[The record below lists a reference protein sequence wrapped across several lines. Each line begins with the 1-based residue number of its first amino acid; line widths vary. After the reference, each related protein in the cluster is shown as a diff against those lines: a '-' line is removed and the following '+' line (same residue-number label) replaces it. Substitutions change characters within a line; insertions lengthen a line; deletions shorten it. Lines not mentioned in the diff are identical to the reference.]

1 MTPETNSNGKHPIQ
15 LEPFKNFNPSN
26 NHTQLQHQQQ
36 LVGNYQDPNPINPV
50 INNSSKRHCVSYITD
65 SPLQVAFK
73 NLASSNCSINCLQ
86 QLVKKPLLGL
96 IFLHLNQS
104 NHYQKDQN
112 LQPPLDLLNL
122 NGTNPS
128 PTQRR
133 TTQTP
138 SIQNA
143 FPVPSNNHQAEE
155 RSDIQGLQATVI
167 DWISRDIKTLCPSTY
182 VGASGA
188 PGTRLL
194 ILGWNCKLL
203 KVHFSEIPEVAF
215 PSSSPNLLR
224 LIDAMGLILDLF
236 QDSACNRFSIKNYA
250 LVITRRLVRC
260 NHQHIPELFKYL
272 TQDSS
277 SPQNATL
284 LGLAIDVS
292 LRLRVGRE
300 IVKGLQKGLEFVM
313 WLITSSSFFNALNL
327 FIKMTPGSVGP
338 DTQKDFFP
346 VLVSA
351 AKSSKSETWETA
363 LLFFKTLFEDEDSDV
378 LAKVVEE
385 ISLPLKTGKT
395 SGSEHKAA
403 LITILEFVKPDQTM
417 TCLMEINSQKS
428 TTSNYATKTVPASR
442 IMLVAQDVGE
452 INSLWSL
459 LINNYKMHLDE
470 ISGRIGAGTMT
481 SESLDEVSSLQ
492 NQLMDLVNRTICWMN
507 CNDENFTEGRGNCR
521 KFYAIVEPINQ
532 FAQARYAALQAAQPL
547 DMTDIKW
554 LSELWTI
561 CHDEDERNASLALDL
576 WVENGFSIPPDCLNS
591 LLLLLE
597 HHTPL
602 ICKSAAK
609 SLPRVIQQHPQLTK
623 AALNKISARYQA
635 KELLLEYN
643 RFGMIIPESI
653 EQEDPWKQRVALAN
667 ALYQLALH
675 WNKAEILPLFSFLV
689 EQSLR
694 DRHKEVQTSMLAV
707 SANFDKVSD
716 LYICVFLF

>member
-260 NHQHIPELFKYL
+260 
-272 TQDSS
+272 
-277 SPQNATL
+277 
-284 LGLAIDVS
+284 
-292 LRLRVGRE
+292 
-300 IVKGLQKGLEFVM
+300 VKGRKRNCQRTPEGVGVCYVADHKLLILQWWVKKVLGSKTPLPI
-313 WLITSSSFFNALNL
+313 WTTSVFEDFCKWVSMPALNL

-403 LITILEFVKPDQTM
+403 LITILEFVKPGQ
-417 TCLMEINSQKS
+417 
-428 TTSNYATKTVPASR
+428 
-442 IMLVAQDVGE
+442 
-452 INSLWSL
+452 
-459 LINNYKMHLDE
+459 
-470 ISGRIGAGTMT
+470 
-481 SESLDEVSSLQ
+481 
-492 NQLMDLVNRTICWMN
+492 
-507 CNDENFTEGRGNCR
+507 
-521 KFYAIVEPINQ
+521 
-532 FAQARYAALQAAQPL
+532 
-547 DMTDIKW
+547 
-554 LSELWTI
+554 
-561 CHDEDERNASLALDL
+561 
-576 WVENGFSIPPDCLNS
+576 
-591 LLLLLE
+591 
-597 HHTPL
+597 
-602 ICKSAAK
+602 
-609 SLPRVIQQHPQLTK
+609 
-623 AALNKISARYQA
+623 
-635 KELLLEYN
+635 
-643 RFGMIIPESI
+643 
-653 EQEDPWKQRVALAN
+653 
-667 ALYQLALH
+667 
-675 WNKAEILPLFSFLV
+675 
-689 EQSLR
+689 
-694 DRHKEVQTSMLAV
+694 
-707 SANFDKVSD
+707 
-716 LYICVFLF
+716 